1 MNIFEEI
8 SKYLNH
14 HETVNI
20 IISGISCSGKSTL
33 AKKLQKHFGKR
44 YEVTVVEQDEYFKNL
59 SDIPRSTLGYLTD
72 SVEAFHSEEF
82 KNDVQKLL
90 DENVAIMPKYDIATN
105 TRMSKNKIVR
115 KGKIN
120 IFEGLHTLY
129 LLNDLDDCIKIF
141 VDTDIDTCI
150 KRRINRDT
158 TNFNVPKEIIIRH
171 WNNCIQPM
179 NEKYILP
186 QKELANII
194 LNSRGDEYNVSQTNL

>member
-20 IISGISCSGKSTL
+20 IISGVSCSGKSTL
-33 AKKLQKHFGKR
+33 AKKLQKHFEEW
-44 YEVTVVEQDEYFKNL
+44 YQVTVVQQDEYFKNL
-59 SDIPRSTLGYLTD
+59 SDIPKIPKGYLTD
-72 SVEAFHSEEF
+72 SIEAFHSEEF

-90 DENVAIMPKYDIATN
+90 NENVAIMPRYDIATN
-105 TRMSKNKIVR
+105 TRISKNKIVR

-120 IFEGLHTLY
+120 IFEGLHTIN
-129 LLNDLDDCIKIF
+129 LLKDLDNTIKIF

-150 KRRINRDT
+150 KRRIDRDT
-158 TNFNVPKEIIIRH
+158 ANFNIPKEIIIRH

-186 QKELANII
+186 QKQFADII
-194 LNSRGDEYNVSQTNL
+194 LNS

>member
-20 IISGISCSGKSTL
+20 IISGVSCSGKSIL
-33 AKKLQKHFGKR
+33 AKKLQKHFGEQ
-44 YEVTVVEQDEYFKNL
+44 YQVTVVQQDEYFKNL
-59 SDIPRSTLGYLTD
+59 SDIPRIPKGYLTD
-72 SVEAFHSEEF
+72 SIEAFHSEEF

-90 DENVAIMPKYDIATN
+90 DEKVAIMPKYNIATN
-105 TRMSKNKIVR
+105 TRISKNKIVR

-120 IFEGLHTLY
+120 IFEGLHTIN
-129 LLNDLDDCIKIF
+129 LLKDLEDSIKIF
-141 VDTDIDTCI
+141 VDTDINTCI
-150 KRRINRDT
+150 KRRIDRDT
-158 TNFNVPKEIIIRH
+158 TNFNIPKEIIIRH

>member
-1 MNIFEEI
+1 MNVFEEI

-20 IISGISCSGKSTL
+20 IISGVSCSGKSTL
-33 AKKLQKHFGKR
+33 ATKIQKYFCSR
-44 YEVTVVEQDEYFKNL
+44 CEVTVVEQDEYFKNL

-72 SVEAFHSEEF
+72 SIEAFHSDEF

-90 DENVAIMPKYDIATN
+90 VENLAIMPKYDIATN
-105 TRMSKNKIVR
+105 TRISKNKIVR

-120 IFEGLHTLY
+120 IFEGLHTIN
-129 LLNDLDDCIKIF
+129 LLKDLDNAIKIF

-150 KRRINRDT
+150 KRRIDRDT
-158 TNFNVPKEIIIRH
+158 TKFDIPKQIIIRH

-186 QKELANII
+186 QKQFADII
-194 LNSRGDEYNVSQTNL
+194 LNS

>member
-20 IISGISCSGKSTL
+20 IISGVSCSGKSTL
-33 AKKLQKHFGKR
+33 AKKLQKHFGEQ
-44 YEVTVVEQDEYFKNL
+44 YQVTVVQQDEYFKNL
-59 SDIPRSTLGYLTD
+59 SDIPKIPKGYLTD

-90 DENVAIMPKYDIATN
+90 NENVAIMPKYDIATN
-105 TRMSKNKIVR
+105 TRISKNKIVR

-120 IFEGLHTLY
+120 IFEGLHTIHI
-129 LLNDLDDCIKIF
+129 LNGLENCIKIF
-141 VDTDIDTCI
+141 VDTDINTCLT
-150 KRRINRDT
+150 RRINRDT
-158 TNFNVPKEIIIRH
+158 TKFSIPEEIIIRH
-171 WNNCIQPM
+171 WNNCIKPM

-194 LNSRGDEYNVSQTNL
+194 LNSRGDEYNVS